1 MAKIRAFMNK
11 YQDMIAYLIF
21 GVLTTVV
28 NFLVYIP
35 LYRYLNFSAAWAN
48 AVAWI
53 AAVAFAFVTNKPF
66 VFKSND
72 WSVRVVFPELGKFV
86 GSRVFSGLLETVILA
101 VTVDMLQ
108 WNALV
113 MKVITAVLVVILNY
127 VASRWIVFAKKTD
140 SRNN

>member
-101 VTVDMLQ
+101 MTVDMLQ

-140 SRNN
+140 LRNN